1 MKTKN
6 KQLSNPFSTGGGGP
20 HFEAHVL
27 ASFVVLML
35 SGGYAPC
42 LPCWPITKIKPQGKV
57 DGFDTDDLIVFAERG
72 DTKEQRKLLGQVKHE
87 IAFTRGNKE
96 LPEVFQAAWNDF
108 NNPNIFRQNKDVI
121 ALITGPLSK
130 TDFHNVHWL
139 LNQARH
145 TKDADE
151 FYRHVER
158 AKFSPSRAEEKLDVI
173 QHHLQKANNNSP
185 LSQDKLYSFLNHFY
199 LLGYDLGDEIGVTL
213 SLLYSHISQ
222 FNQQTPQWI
231 WSRAVDLVQTWNKD
245 AGTITL
251 DNLPEDLREAFIR
264 PAITH
269 IPPELLQPNLGL
281 AKTAWQQHKHA
292 TDLALLLLIGAWN
305 EKNEADVSIVTKI
318 TGQDY
323 DVLAPKIQE
332 LLQVASGPLSLH
344 NGIWKISERIGLWEQ
359 LGSRIFDQHLETFK
373 ESAISVLKEC
383 DPAFELPKEDRC
395 AASIYGKTPQWSP
408 ALKRGLAEGLAL
420 LGSHPNMLSNCSQDK
435 AEITVVLAVRDIFAD
450 ADWVLWG
457 SLNNLLPVLA
467 EAAPNEFLNVVENA
481 LQVSPCP
488 FDELFAQEDNDIVWG
503 NNYLVGLLFSLEA
516 LAWDGEY
523 LIRVCVLLGELAS
536 HDPDG
541 TWSNR
546 SSNSLSTILLPWNP
560 HTTAPLVK
568 RTAAIKTLCNELPQ
582 IGWQLVLDFLPNR
595 HQMTSGSYKPSWR
608 KTIPE
613 DWKAGVTTK
622 EYWEQVSFCAE
633 RAISLAGHDIDRLS
647 ELANLIGKIPQ
658 PSFDK
663 FLGVLSSDAIIEVPE
678 EKRLSIWNRLK
689 RFIANNRCYSRAPWA
704 WNNEQLEPIQIVTD
718 KLTPSNPFNRY
729 QRLFTDHD
737 FEFYDNDEDWDIQKQ
752 KLTEY
757 QKQALKE
764 ILQTGGIESIINFA
778 QCGINSN
785 QIGDIL
791 GQIGNEKIDAALLP
805 DYLESERSDLS
816 FFIRWYVFSRYS
828 VQGWTWVDQVDK
840 TEWSKSQIGCFLS
853 YLPFSKET
861 WVRAENW
868 LGNAQKEYWLK
879 TDAKNYN
886 KDDKDLS
893 VAIDELIKFERPYAA
908 LDCLHQ
914 MRQYNH
920 PLNAEQCVRVL
931 LAAASSTTEPSS
943 LFNPYRTAEL
953 ISLLQKSS
961 EVDPDDL
968 FDVEWAYL
976 PLLDRHYGI
985 LPKTLENNLA
995 TKPEFFCQI
1004 IQRVYRSKNSDTE
1017 DKLSEKEKNIAEN
1030 AYRLLETWRIPP
1042 GMQEDGSFD
1051 QDHFSGWLERV
1062 KKICSKSGHLEVA
1075 FNNIG
1080 AVLIHCPPSPDG
1092 LWINKTVADALNAK
1106 DVEDMRDGFSVAC
1119 YNSRGGYTVDPTG
1132 KPERELAKKYRQQ
1145 AEDIENAGYHRLAVT
1160 LRNLAK
1166 SYDRDAERIVKEHAV
1181 PQG

>member
-1 MKTKN
+1 MNTKS

-20 HFEAHVL
+20 HFEAHIL

-42 LPCWPITKIKPQGKV
+42 LPCWPITKVKPQGKV
-57 DGFDTDDLIVFAERG
+57 DGYDTDDLIVFVENKA
-72 DTKEQRKLLGQVKHE
+72 TQEQRKLLGQVKHAP
-87 IAFTRGNKE
+87 AFTIRDKE
-96 LPEVFQAAWNDF
+96 LPGVFQAAWNDF
-108 NNPNIFRQNKDVI
+108 NNPNIFKQNKDAI

-130 TDFHNVHWL
+130 VDFHNVRWL

-145 TKDADE
+145 TANADE

-158 AKFSPSRAEEKLDVI
+158 AKFSPAKAEEKLGVI
-173 QHHLQKANNNSP
+173 QHHLQQANNNTP
-185 LSQDKLYSFLNHFY
+185 LSQDKLYSFLRHFHV
-199 LLGYDLGDEIGVTL
+199 LGYDLGDEVGVTL
-213 SLLYSHISQ
+213 SLLYSHIAH
-222 FNQQTPQWI
+222 FNQQTPEWI

-245 AGTITL
+245 AGTITPE
-251 DNLPEDLREAFIR
+251 NLPEDLREAFKR
-264 PAITH
+264 PVVTH
-269 IPPELLQPNLGL
+269 IPPELAKPHFDI
-281 AKTAWQQHKHA
+281 AKTDWRKHKYA
-292 TDLALLLLIGAWN
+292 TDLALLLLVGAWN
-305 EKNEADVSIVTKI
+305 EKNEADVSIITKI

-323 DVLAPKIQE
+323 TALSPKIQE
-332 LLQVASGPLSLH
+332 LLQVADSPLSLH

-359 LGSRIFDQHLETFK
+359 LGTRIFDQHLDTFK
-373 ESAISVLKEC
+373 ECAVSVLKER

-435 AEITVVLAVRDIFAD
+435 AEITAVLAVRDIFAD

-467 EAAPNEFLNVVENA
+467 EAAPNEFLNVVKNA

-503 NNYLVGLLFSLEA
+503 NNYLVGLLSSLEA

-582 IGWQLVLDFLPNR
+582 IGWQLVLDFLPNQ
-595 HQMTSGSYKPSWR
+595 HQMTWGSYKPLWR
-608 KTIPE
+608 NTIPD
-613 DWKAGVTTK
+613 DWKAGVTKK

-633 RAISLAGHDIDRLS
+633 YVVSLAGHDIDRLS
-647 ELANLIGKIPQ
+647 ELANLIGNLPQ

-663 FLGVLSSDAIIEVPE
+663 FLEVLSSDAIREIPE

-689 RFIANNRCYSRAPWA
+689 RFIAKNRRYSRAAWA
-704 WNNEQLEPIQIVTD
+704 WNDEQLAPVQIVTD
-718 KLTPSNPFNRY
+718 KLTPSNPLNRY
-729 QRLFTDHD
+729 QRLFTDDD
-737 FEFYDNDEDWDIQKQ
+737 FEFYDNDEDWDVQKQ

-757 QKQALKE
+757 QKQALNE
-764 ILQTGGIESIINFA
+764 ILQAGGIESIILFS
-778 QCGINSN
+778 QHVVYSN
-785 QIGDIL
+785 QVGDIL
-791 GQIGNEKIDAALLP
+791 GQIGNEEIDAALLP

-828 VQGWTWVDQVDK
+828 AQGWTWVDQIDRYK
-840 TEWSKSQIGCFLS
+840 WSKSQIGCFLS
-853 YLPFSKET
+853 YLPFTKET
-861 WVRAENW
+861 WARAENW
-868 LGNAQKEYWLK
+868 LGSAQKEYWLK
-879 TDAKNYN
+879 TDAKIYN

-893 VAIDELIKFERPYAA
+893 VAIDKLIKFERPYAA

-931 LAAASSTTEPSS
+931 LAAASSTTEPSN
-943 LFNPYRTAEL
+943 LFDPYHTAEL
-953 ISLLQKSS
+953 VKLLQKLSK
-961 EVDPDDL
+961 VNPDGL
-968 FDVEWAYL
+968 FNVEWAYL
-976 PLLDRHYGI
+976 PLLDGHYGI
-985 LPKTLENNLA
+985 LPKMLENNLA

-1004 IQRVYRSKNSDTE
+1004 IQRVYRSKNSDTK

-1030 AYRLLETWRIPP
+1030 AYRLLKNWCTPP
-1042 GMQEDGSFD
+1042 GMQEDGCFD
-1051 QDHFSGWLERV
+1051 KDNFSNWLKQM
-1062 KKICSKSGHLEVA
+1062 KKLCSKSGHLERA
-1075 FNNIG
+1075 FYHLGKI
-1080 AVLIHCPPSPDG
+1080 LIHCPADADG

-1145 AEDIENAGYHRLAVT
+1145 AEDVENTGFHRFATT
-1160 LRNLAK
+1160 LRGLAN
-1166 SYDRDAERIVKEHAV
+1166 SYDRDAERIIQEHAYEKK
-1181 PQG
+1181 

>member
-1 MKTKN
+1 MDRN
-6 KQLSNPFSTGGGGP
+6 SKQLSNPFSTGGGGP
-20 HFEAHVL
+20 HFEAHIL

-57 DGFDTDDLIVFAERG
+57 DGFNTDDLIVFVKRS
-72 DTKEQRKLLGQVKHE
+72 DKKEQRKLLGQVKHE

-108 NNPNIFRQNKDVI
+108 NNSDIFKQNKDAI

-130 TDFHNVHWL
+130 VDFHNVHWL
-139 LNQARH
+139 LNHARH

-158 AKFSPSRAEEKLDVI
+158 AKFSPPKAEEKLGVI
-173 QHHLQKANNNSP
+173 QHHLQQANNNTA
-185 LSQDKLYSFLNHFY
+185 LSQEELYSFLNHFY
-199 LLGYDLGDEIGVTL
+199 LLGYDLGDEVGVVL
-213 SLLYSHISQ
+213 SLLHSHISQ
-222 FNQQTPQWI
+222 FNQQTPQWV
-231 WSRAVDLVQTWNKD
+231 WSRAVDLIQTWNKD
-245 AGTITL
+245 AGTITPE
-251 DNLPEDLREAFIR
+251 NLPEDLREAFKQ
-264 PAITH
+264 PVVSH
-269 IPPELLQPNLGL
+269 IPPELVNIRLELV
-281 AKTAWQQHKHA
+281 KTDWRKHKYA
-292 TDLALLLLIGAWN
+292 TDFALLLLLGTWN

-332 LLQVASGPLSLH
+332 LLQVPDSPLSLH

-373 ESAISVLKEC
+373 ECAVSVLTER

-408 ALKRGLAEGLAL
+408 ALKKGLAEGLAL
-420 LGSHPNMLSNCSQDK
+420 LGSHPKVLSNCSQDK
-435 AEITVVLAVRDIFAD
+435 AELTAVLAVRDIFAD

-467 EAAPNEFLNVVENA
+467 EAAPDEFLNAVENA

-488 FDELFAQEDNDIVWG
+488 FDELFAQEYNDIVWG
-503 NNYLVGLLFSLEA
+503 SDYIIGLLSSLEA
-516 LAWDGEY
+516 LAWDAEY
-523 LIRVCVLLGELAS
+523 LIPVCLRLGELAS
-536 HDPDG
+536 RDPGG

-546 SSNSLSTILLPWNP
+546 PSNSLSTILLPWKP
-560 HTTAPLVK
+560 HTIAPLVK
-568 RTAAIKTLCNELPQ
+568 RKAAIKTLCNELPQ
-582 IGWQLVLDFLPNR
+582 IGWQLVLDFLPNQ
-595 HQMTSGSYKPSWR
+595 HQMTWGSYKPLWR
-608 KTIPE
+608 NPIPD

-633 RAISLAGHDIDRLS
+633 CAISLAGHDIDRLS

-791 GQIGNEKIDAALLP
+791 GQIDNEEIDAALLP

-828 VQGWTWVDQVDK
+828 VKGWTWVDQVDK

-961 EVDPDDL
+961 EVDPDGL
-968 FDVEWAYL
+968 FNVEWAYL

-1042 GMQEDGSFD
+1042 GMQDDGRLD
-1051 QDHFSGWLERV
+1051 EKHFSNWLKQV
-1062 KKICSKSGHLEVA
+1062 KELCTESGHLERA
-1075 FNNIG
+1075 FYHIG
-1080 AVLIHCPPSPDG
+1080 KILIHCPADADG

-1106 DVEDMRDGFSVAC
+1106 DVEEMRDGFSVAR

-1132 KPERELAKKYRQQ
+1132 KPERELAEKYRQQ
-1145 AEDIENAGYHRLAVT
+1145 AEDVENAGFHRFATT
-1160 LRNLAK
+1160 LRDLAK
-1166 SYDRDAERIVKEHAV
+1166 SYERDAERIVKEHAV